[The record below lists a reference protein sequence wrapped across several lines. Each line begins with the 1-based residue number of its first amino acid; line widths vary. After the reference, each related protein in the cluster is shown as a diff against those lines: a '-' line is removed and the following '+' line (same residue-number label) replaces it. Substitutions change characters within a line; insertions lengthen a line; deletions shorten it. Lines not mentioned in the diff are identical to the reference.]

1 MMKGLRAAATAVL
14 CLALVAGCQA
24 ISDLKSNPNFEDGKI
39 LATVKAQLAREDR
52 STIQDIDVKVDDGA
66 VRLKGN
72 TTSADKKSKY
82 GEIAAKVS
90 GVKSVENNIEVKP

>member
-1 MMKGLRAAATAVL
+1 MMNGLRTVAMAAL
-14 CLALVAGCQA
+14 CLVLASGCQA
-24 ISDLKSNPNFEDGKI
+24 ISDLKSNPKYEDGKI
-39 LATVKAQLAREDR
+39 LATVKAQLAREER